1 MSPEAQDDVL
11 SGLVSS
17 TTQRHSLYCHRGFI
31 FKKLELGDSDFIFKL
46 IIKIVGNEINICSLL
61 INRPLWRKT

>member
-31 FKKLELGDSDFIFKL
+31 FKKLELGDSDFIF
-46 IIKIVGNEINICSLL
+46 
-61 INRPLWRKT
+61 